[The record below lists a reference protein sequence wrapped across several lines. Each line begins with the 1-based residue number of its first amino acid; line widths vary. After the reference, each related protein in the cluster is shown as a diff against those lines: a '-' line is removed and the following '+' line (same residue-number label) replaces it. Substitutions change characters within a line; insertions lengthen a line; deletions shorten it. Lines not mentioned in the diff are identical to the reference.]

1 MIWIRE
7 WLFNTSVAIV
17 LAATIILIWRA
28 FNPPI
33 TFRAQPEAVA
43 ALRVPPQAMSN
54 LHTLSQW
61 YDIPFDQLLAMYAV
75 ANDFFPK
82 GPLPA
87 IELNELKSNYVAG
100 FNRLRRQYS
109 ARDMRP
115 FFELFHNLLEEIEY
129 FPIPLEYEYMFSDTW
144 GPRQGTDILDRENI
158 RGRIPILSMTSGNI
172 HQAGWHSRQ
181 GYHVVVITQS
191 GSRFLY
197 AHLDSLDITTG
208 QQIEAGQKLGTMG
221 NSGTESFIGIPVHLH
236 IAISPKVPF
245 AENFWINPYPFLRH
259 LEEAST
265 QIF

>member
-17 LAATIILIWRA
+17 LAATLLLIWRV

-43 ALRVPPQAMSN
+43 ALRVPSQAMSN
-54 LHTLSQW
+54 LHALSQW
-61 YDIPFDQLLAMYAV
+61 YDIPFDQLLTMYAV

-87 IELNELKSNYVAG
+87 IELDELKRSYVTN

-109 ARDMRP
+109 ARDTRP
-115 FFELFHNLLEEIEY
+115 FFELFQNLLEEIEY
-129 FPIPLEYEYMFSDTW
+129 FPVPLEYEYMFSDTW
-144 GPRQGTDILDRENI
+144 GPRQGTDILDRANI
-158 RGRIPILSMTSGNI
+158 RGRIPVLSMTSGHI
-172 HQAGWHSRQ
+172 QQAGWHTRQ
-181 GYHVVVITQS
+181 GYHVVVVTQN

-197 AHLDSLDITTG
+197 AHLNSLDIATG
-208 QQIEAGQKLGTMG
+208 QQIVAGQKLGTMG
-221 NSGTESFIGIPVHLH
+221 DSGTNFADSVPVHLH

-259 LEEAST
+259 MEGAKV